1 MRRERNGNRTNGYKT
16 KQKLTIVC
24 VPFVKFH
31 FHFFSITLIAE
42 PHVIGWI
49 LSSLD
54 IVCDIHSSSRKA
66 TKIYKTDDARLLE
79 TKMKGS

>member
-1 MRRERNGNRTNGYKT
+1 MEIGQMDT
-16 KQKLTIVC
+16 KQNKNLLLCVC
-24 VPFVKFH
+24 LLSNFISI
-31 FHFFSITLIAE
+31 FFYITLIAE